1 MPEIKYKLLLAPKK
15 KKILRAS
22 RVFWSRLGKK
32 KIDEYGVQ
40 NHDMY
45 PAEKAHLR
53 KLYFP
58 LETKLFILLFSKMI
72 P

>member
-1 MPEIKYKLLLAPKK
+1 MVKVRE
-15 KKILRAS
+15 
-22 RVFWSRLGKK
+22 K